1 MALKLKQFALKRGIF
16 SACVAGIINLT
27 IVYFALSADGD
38 VPLFASVA
46 EIWNHSLIGALIPR
60 SIFISFIITVT
71 TIFATVKEVSSKSEE
86 ISLILKKSSWIKIA
100 FQKAL
105 IRALIAFIAVII
117 LAYILRLLFPTYAT
131 IPATAVIPIVGI
143 FSALVAFSMTYSAVF
158 STGKILSP
166 KK

>member
-16 SACVAGIINLT
+16 SACVACIVNLT

-60 SIFISFIITVT
+60 SILISFIITVT
-71 TIFATVKEVSSKSEE
+71 TIFATVKEASNKSEE
-86 ISLILKKSSWIKIA
+86 ISLMLKRSSWIKIA
-100 FQKAL
+100 VQKAL

-117 LAYILRLLFPTYAT
+117 LAYILRMLFPTYAT
-131 IPATAVIPIVGI
+131 IPTTAVIPIVGI

-158 STGKILSP
+158 STGKILNS